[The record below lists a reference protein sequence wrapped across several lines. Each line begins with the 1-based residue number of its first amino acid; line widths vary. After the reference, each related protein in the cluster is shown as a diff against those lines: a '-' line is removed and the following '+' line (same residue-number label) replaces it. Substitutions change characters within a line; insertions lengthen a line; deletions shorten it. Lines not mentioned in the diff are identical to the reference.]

1 MMVSNGRGI
10 MACIG
15 RGRPSVVRASNP
27 LFARAPVC
35 HRQWEHRRGRPSQHP
50 SHAGTRRF
58 GIHLASG
65 IAENGGAIAAAC
77 GWPSCH
83 FDDQCQ
89 AALNQREFGAAL

>member
-1 MMVSNGRGI
+1 

-50 SHAGTRRF
+50 SHAGMRRF

-65 IAENGGAIAAAC
+65 IAEMAAPLRPHADGRRVISMIGA
-77 GWPSCH
+77 
-83 FDDQCQ
+83 
-89 AALNQREFGAAL
+89 RRR